1 MGADAGAHAL
11 PRSHGWRDLAVTLL
25 AALLLVAWDASG
37 ADLWVSR
44 AVGDGA
50 GFAWRDAWLTR
61 HLLHDGGRW
70 AAAALL
76 AVLVWRALRSGP
88 GDVLGGRRR
97 RAALGV
103 VLLNLAAVPSFKRA
117 SATSCPWDLAE
128 FGGTARRVSHWAW
141 GVADGGPGHCFPSG
155 HAVAAFCFLALYF
168 AWRDARPAA
177 ARRWLAAVLVAGA
190 LFGAAQVLR
199 GAHFV
204 SHVAWS
210 AWICWTLAATVDAFS
225 RLRRRPQPR
234 PAGAAAAGSR
244 V

>member
-1 MGADAGAHAL
+1 VTVPHGL
-11 PRSHGWRDLAVTLL
+11 PRSRWRHDLAVTLL
-25 AALLLVAWDASG
+25 AALLLLAWDATG

-44 AVGDGA
+44 AVRDGA

-70 AAAALL
+70 AAAAVL
-76 AVLVWRALRSGP
+76 AALVWRALRGVP
-88 GDVLGGRRR
+88 GDALDVRRR
-97 RAALGV
+97 WATLGM
-103 VLLNLAAVPSFKRA
+103 VLLSLLVVPSFKRA

-128 FGGTARRVSHWAW
+128 FGGSARLVSHWAW

-168 AWRDARPAA
+168 AWRDVRPAV
-177 ARRWLAAVLVAGA
+177 ARRWLAAVMIAGA

-204 SHVAWS
+204 SHVAWT
-210 AWICWTLAATVDAFS
+210 AWICWTLAASADLLS
-225 RLRRRPQPR
+225 RRRRRPR
-234 PAGAAAAGSR
+234 AATLPSARSCNRA
-244 V
+244 